1 MVIVAVGSLDE
12 YRGGEEPVVYIYQLD
27 VELRDVRSVI
37 AVVDKARG
45 EKKRPVLSRFLNHLF
60 SCGSGSHGHA
70 FTAFNRLQG
79 QVIGSEFLQVVQF
92 CFILILV
99 NFFFGNKRFE

>member
-12 YRGGEEPVVYIYQLD
+12 YRGGEEPVVYLYQLD

-37 AVVDKARG
+37 AVVDKTRG

-60 SCGSGSHGHA
+60 SRGSGSHGHA

-79 QVIGSEFLQVVQF
+79 QVIGSAFLQVVQF

-99 NFFFGNKRFE
+99 NFFLGNKRFE

>member
-37 AVVDKARG
+37 AVVDKAPR
-45 EKKRPVLSRFLNHLF
+45 
-60 SCGSGSHGHA
+60 
-70 FTAFNRLQG
+70 
-79 QVIGSEFLQVVQF
+79 
-92 CFILILV
+92 
-99 NFFFGNKRFE
+99 

>member
-1 MVIVAVGSLDE
+1 MPWQRFPVFVSVDFCMVIVAVGSLDE

-45 EKKRPVLSRFLNHLF
+45 EKKRPV
-60 SCGSGSHGHA
+60 
-70 FTAFNRLQG
+70 
-79 QVIGSEFLQVVQF
+79 
-92 CFILILV
+92 
-99 NFFFGNKRFE
+99 